1 MMTGI
6 AMLESPMSRIA
17 CFAILILALQGAPL
31 SADGPPAGTG
41 TYEDLVTLVDEFVAW
56 RDPRGEQPRQ
66 IIRDTAGQPIAPVPD
81 YGPEAI
87 AERLAALDALQD
99 RLEDMNVAAWPR
111 DRQVDWLAVRS
122 RLDQQAFLLRFQ
134 RPWARDPGFY
144 VDQMLRVTFTELPVD
159 GEALQTLQARLRAVP
174 VLVSEARDNLDDVAA
189 DYADLAIFNL
199 SNSDGV
205 GHGYPYRAE
214 PPAGVLGWYGDF
226 RARAETEQP
235 ALLPVIDAAQAAVSE
250 FDQWLRDRR
259 PGWTA
264 TAGSGKAAFDWYLKH
279 VKLMPWTSDEIVVL
293 GERELDRLWAM
304 YALERHRNRNL
315 PELEPAAS
323 AEDYQ
328 ARIDATDARVRAF
341 LRDEQFITV
350 PDDIGV
356 LDTNVPWIVRPGGR
370 NFWEEVQFR
379 DPSPDHVHAVIPG
392 HRFDG
397 VLADRQDHPVRSK
410 LYSGARVEGWATYL
424 EEAVLQAGLFE
435 ELPRVRELIQIFGI
449 FRAARVPADVWLQTG
464 ARNAREVVDYWLE
477 RVPYLDENVARVD
490 AEIYLRR
497 PPGYGIGYTIGML
510 QMQRLLADRKRQ
522 LGEAFELQAFH
533 DEFMAAGRLPLS
545 LVRWDMTGLDD
556 EVKHFWHRDPMPE

>member
-1 MMTGI
+1 
-6 AMLESPMSRIA
+6 
-17 CFAILILALQGAPL
+17 
-31 SADGPPAGTG
+31 
-41 TYEDLVTLVDEFVAW
+41 
-56 RDPRGEQPRQ
+56 
-66 IIRDTAGQPIAPVPD
+66 
-81 YGPEAI
+81 
-87 AERLAALDALQD
+87 
-99 RLEDMNVAAWPR
+99 MNVAAWPR

-174 VLVSEARDNLDDVAA
+174 VLVSEARENLDDVAA

-205 GHGYPYRAE
+205 GHGYPYRAV

-226 RARAETEQP
+226 RSRAATEQP
-235 ALLPVIDAAQAAVSE
+235 GLLPVIDAAQAAVRE

-293 GERELDRLWAM
+293 GERELDRLWAI
-304 YALERHRNRNL
+304 YALERHRNRDL

-370 NFWEEVQFR
+370 NFWEEVQYR

-464 ARNAREVVDYWLE
+464 TMNAQEVVDYWLE

-522 LGEAFELQAFH
+522 LGNDFELQAFH

-556 EVKHFWHRDPMPE
+556 EVKHFWRRDPLPQ

>member
-1 MMTGI
+1 M
-6 AMLESPMSRIA
+6 PRIA
-17 CFAILILALQGAPL
+17 CLTFLAAVLHCAPVA
-31 SADGPPAGTG
+31 ADGPPSGAGT
-41 TYEDLVTLVDEFVAW
+41 YDELVALTDEFVAW

-87 AERLAALDALQD
+87 AERLAALEALQA
-99 RLEDMNVAAWPR
+99 RLEDMNVAAWAR

-144 VDQMLRVTFTELPVD
+144 VDQMLRVTFTALPVD
-159 GEALQTLQARLRAVP
+159 GEALQTLEARLRAVP

-214 PPAGVLGWYGDF
+214 PPAGVRGWYDDF

-235 ALLPVIDAAQAAVSE
+235 ELLPVIDAARAAVRD

-279 VKLMPWTSDEIVVL
+279 VKLMPWSSDEIVVL
-293 GERELDRLWAM
+293 GERELDRLWAI

-328 ARIDATDARVRAF
+328 ARIEATDARVRAF

-435 ELPRVRELIQIFGI
+435 DLPRVRELIQIFGI

-464 ARNAREVVDYWLE
+464 TMNAREVVDYWLE

-522 LGEAFELQAFH
+522 LGDDFDLRAFH
-533 DEFMAAGRLPLS
+533 DDFMAAGRLPLS

-556 EVKHFWHRDPMPE
+556 EVKHFWRREPLPE